1 MKQPINV
8 IFFLV
13 FNVKLTCLHYDV
25 ECNTGSTINAI
36 FFVVFNVKLTRSLA
50 CSMVLKRY

>member
-1 MKQPINV
+1 VKQPINV